1 MPRGKARC
9 GKCGFLVIA
18 EVEQIIECPGC
29 GRKFYIPNEP
39 RYTNPLNSLRSHSI
53 ARLSL
58 GLGLGPLWN
67 IEDSRRF
74 TDAPEKKWEI
84 HPEARRKD
92 LRIKL
97 LPFPARNDPELMLEH
112 GWLRVIVEFYGHDE
126 VEKIGVAVRKSE
138 LILQSHLSLCP
149 YRNTIALPE
158 GFGTISEATL
168 RNGILEV
175 RLKE

>member
-29 GRKFYIPNEP
+29 DRKFYIPNEP
-39 RYTNPLNSLRSHSI
+39 RYTNPLNSLRSHSL
-53 ARLSL
+53 ARLSF
-58 GLGLGPLWN
+58 GLGLGHL
-67 IEDSRRF
+67 EDSRRF
-74 TDAPEKKWEI
+74 TDAPEGKWEI

-97 LPFPARNDPELMLEH
+97 LSFPARNDPELMLEQ
-112 GWLRVIVEFYGHDE
+112 GWLRVVTEFYGHNE
-126 VEKIGVAVRKSE
+126 IEKIEVAVREGE

-158 GFGTISEATL
+158 GFRTISEATL
-168 RNGILEV
+168 RNGVLEV
-175 RLKE
+175 RLKK